1 MKYSAGKARHA
12 LEILLYARPGLV
24 CATLSKPLQLMTWRC
39 KEPVHQQPWYC
50 RNFWRFLQQQQ
61 KSSAVIQYKDV
72 ILVWTFQYRKS
83 HCGDKTVL
91 ELSISTMG
99 FPLLVRQHLYV
110 ESGPRNPEQNSR
122 EHQAVTWSYVDLLSV
137 GSIDNT
143 LAMLF
148 LNENDMFK
156 LIIIITELP
165 KRKYGNSLYKQLY
178 KCLNNK
184 FLSCWQLVS
193 SW

>member
-1 MKYSAGKARHA
+1 MHLKSFFMQDQDLFMQHCQSHCSWW
-12 LEILLYARPGLV
+12 PGDV
-24 CATLSKPLQLMTWRC
+24 RSQCISSPG
-39 KEPVHQQPWYC
+39 
-50 RNFWRFLQQQQ
+50 QQQ

-122 EHQAVTWSYVDLLSV
+122 EHQAITWSYVDLLSV

-156 LIIIITELP
+156 LIIIITEFP

-193 SW
+193 SR